1 MAGSQLLIRKQ
12 NMTSANNT
20 ISSRLNSKT
29 ESKKIAVIGGGHLGR
44 IHSKLLVA
52 NPEFQLIAVADP
64 FAPSRVWIE
73 QNQRVP
79 TVEDYRDLEGVI
91 DAAVIA
97 APTVLHHEIGMW
109 CLKHNIHVLIEKPIS
124 ASLAEGAELIEQA
137 RRSDRILQVGHVE
150 RFNPAWN
157 CATQPLTSDSIRFIE
172 AAREGTYTGRST
184 DISIVM
190 DLMIHD
196 IDLILS
202 KVQSPVI
209 KVEAYGWPVL
219 GEFEDFAVAH
229 LAFENGCIAQLRAS
243 RVSPTPRRNMQ
254 IFAEESVTDIDF
266 ATNKV
271 TSTTA
276 LPDVLNKTR
285 QADTLPPEQRA
296 KVKDELFEAW
306 LQRCDA
312 NPTPCNAIEQEHF
325 DFARAIQS
333 NSAPRVDG
341 RQALDALEIA
351 VRIEQRMR
359 LNTSM
364 HPGIIPSADRFSL
377 IRKAS

>member
-1 MAGSQLLIRKQ
+1 
-12 NMTSANNT
+12 MTSANPV
-20 ISSRLNSKT
+20 ISSRSSTTSDTKR
-29 ESKKIAVIGGGHLGR
+29 IAVIGGGHLGR
-44 IHSKLLVA
+44 IHSKLLVS

-109 CLKHNIHVLIEKPIS
+109 CLKHDIHVLIEKPIS
-124 ASLAEGAELIEQA
+124 ATLAEGAELIEQA

-157 CATQPLTSDSIRFIE
+157 CATQSLPSDSIRFLE
-172 AAREGTYTGRST
+172 CSREGTYTGRST

-202 KVQSPVI
+202 KIQSPVI

-229 LAFENGCIAQLRAS
+229 IAFENGCIAQLRAS
-243 RVSPTPRRNMQ
+243 RVSPTARRNMQ
-254 IFAEESVTDIDF
+254 IFAEEGVTEIDF

-271 TSTTA
+271 STTIA
-276 LPDVLNKTR
+276 LPDVLSKQR

-296 KVKDELFEAW
+296 KVKDELFDKW
-306 LQRCDA
+306 LQRSDA
-312 NPTPCNAIEQEHF
+312 TPTPCNAIEQEHF
-325 DFARAIQS
+325 DFARAIQ
-333 NSAPRVDG
+333 NHAAPRVDG
-341 RQALDALEIA
+341 RQALEALEIA

-364 HPGIIPSADRFSL
+364 HPGIIPAADRFGMH
-377 IRKAS
+377 RKAS